1 MQRRPRPYLFEV
13 LICFGFGN
21 TFRKWVRVLCTGL
34 TALVLNNNVVSKPFN
49 SSRSCLQGS
58 PLSPLIF
65 IIAGEP
71 LAIAVRMH
79 KDIYGNQEGHS
90 ELKLA
95 LFADDVILLL
105 KNLNIYVP
113 TPKDLIETFEKKYLS

>member
-1 MQRRPRPYLFEV
+1 MDLD
-13 LICFGFGN
+13 LN
-21 TFRKWVRVLCTGL
+21 TFHKWVRLLYTGL
-34 TALVLNNNVVSKPFN
+34 TALLLTKPLNI
-49 SSRSCLQGS
+49 SRSCLQGS

-65 IIAGEP
+65 IIAVEP

-79 KDIYGNQEGHS
+79 KDIYANQEGHS

-105 KNLNIYVP
+105 KNLNLCP
-113 TPKDLIETFEKKYLS
+113 

>member
-1 MQRRPRPYLFEV
+1 
-13 LICFGFGN
+13 
-21 TFRKWVRVLCTGL
+21 
-34 TALVLNNNVVSKPFN
+34 
-49 SSRSCLQGS
+49 
-58 PLSPLIF
+58 
-65 IIAGEP
+65 
-71 LAIAVRMH
+71 MH

-113 TPKDLIETFEKKYLS
+113 TLKDLIETFGKKISIVKLMIQNHLPCYFMNQRGRIARFMLLPSIQSPITFAQINYDLILEATTS